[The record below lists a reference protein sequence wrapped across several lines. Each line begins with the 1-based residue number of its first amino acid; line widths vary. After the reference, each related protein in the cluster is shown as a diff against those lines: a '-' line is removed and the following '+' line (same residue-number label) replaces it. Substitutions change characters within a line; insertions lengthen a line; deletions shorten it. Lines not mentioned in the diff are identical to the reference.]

1 MVLPHEPEFQQAYDE
16 LVSAVEDSTL
26 FKEEPQYKKLF
37 QLFLSQKESFNSESL
52 GKTTKVK
59 SKSTTVSEFNTTFR
73 SIQGWFTFPPNCQF
87 VNLEI
92 LGF

>member
-59 SKSTTVSEFNTTFR
+59 SKSTTVSEFNTT
-73 SIQGWFTFPPNCQF
+73 P
-87 VNLEI
+87 L
-92 LGF
+92 